1 MNISLFKLY
10 KSFVLAFNAIRL
22 YIYIKKIE
30 QINNKFTNYKE

>member
-22 YIYIKKIE
+22 YIYKKIE